1 MQDFE
6 VHPIG
11 TREEIRLSRALARA
25 IEDTQRSTAEVP
37 SGIMY
42 AYNQLLVQYNKMIEE
57 ENL

>member
-11 TREEIRLSRALARA
+11 TREEIRLSRALACA
-25 IEDTQRSTAEVP
+25 VEDVQRSTAEVP
-37 SGIMY
+37 AAIMH
-42 AYNQLLVQYNKMIEE
+42 AYRQLQVQYNKMIEE